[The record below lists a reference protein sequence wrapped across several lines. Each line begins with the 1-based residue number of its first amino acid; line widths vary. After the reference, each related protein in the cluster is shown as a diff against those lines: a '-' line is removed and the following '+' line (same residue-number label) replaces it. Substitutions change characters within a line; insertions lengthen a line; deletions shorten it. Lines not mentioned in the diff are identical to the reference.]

1 MVLVVVVLMEIR
13 LAVVVVLPG
22 ILEMVARAV
31 MVLLM
36 VQPVVLVVPP
46 VVLMET
52 ITTQVLPRVM
62 VVE

>member
-1 MVLVVVVLMEIR
+1 MEIR

>member
-1 MVLVVVVLMEIR
+1 VEEEVLL
-13 LAVVVVLPG
+13 G

-36 VQPVVLVVPP
+36 VQPVVLVVA
-46 VVLMET
+46 VVDLMET
-52 ITTQVLPRVM
+52 IATQVLPGVM